1 MLSIDQTVFSKQT
14 IGPLEFFLT
23 LFYALFFIFLIHKIK
38 FFELQELSKSAISYV
53 FLLKIGCGVLLWIIY
68 TYYYTDRN
76 TSDIFKFYDDAKYI
90 YQALPEHP
98 LHYLQ
103 MVLGI
108 NTDADDLK
116 PYYSQMHNWYRPWE
130 GAKFHD
136 NKLIIQFNALVYLFS
151 FGYYNVHTVFMCFLS
166 LIGLTGIY
174 KTFSPLVPGKRKEL
188 AVAVFLVPSV
198 LFWASGVLKEGI
210 IIFALGMLIYNI
222 NKCLYGNVNRIRYCL
237 FFLLSA
243 LLLFLAK
250 MYVFVAIAP
259 VIVSLVIVRFTS
271 SKFVFLKFISVHL
284 LFFLIAVNLYRLNT
298 EWDIMLFLHQK
309 QMGFIQTAI
318 SEKAGSYININ
329 YLKPNVMSLIKNAPQ
344 AIFNSMFRPHLF
356 ESKSVFIMI
365 SALENMFLFILLIIT
380 VLFFKKP
387 DKEVLPWL
395 YACVFFAVMLS
406 LLIGLVTPV
415 LGSIA
420 RYRVPIIPFFT
431 TSLIILL
438 DKNKLKKRLF
448 FFIKKNN

>member
-1 MLSIDQTVFSKQT
+1 MLSIDKTVFSKQK
-14 IGPLEFFLT
+14 INPLEFFLT
-23 LFYALFFIFLIHKIK
+23 LFYTLLFIFLIYKIK
-38 FFELQELSKSAISYV
+38 FFELQELSKRTISYI
-53 FLLKIGCGVLLWIIY
+53 FLLKIGCGILLWIIY

-90 YQALPEHP
+90 YHALPEHP

-108 NTDADDLK
+108 NADAEQLK

-130 GAKFHD
+130 GARFHD

-174 KTFSPLVPGKRKEL
+174 KTFSPLVPDKRKEL
-188 AVAVFLVPSV
+188 AATIFLVPSV

-210 IIFALGMLIYNI
+210 IIFALGMIIYHI
-222 NKCLYGNVNRIRYCL
+222 NKCLYGNVNRLRHFL

-250 MYVFVAIAP
+250 MYVFVAIVP
-259 VIVSLVIVRFTS
+259 VIVSLVIVKLTGN
-271 SKFVFLKFISVHL
+271 KFIFLKFTGVHL

-318 SEKAGSYININ
+318 TERAGSYITID
-329 YLKPNVMSLIKNAPQ
+329 YLKPNVISLFKNTPQ
-344 AIFNSMFRPHLF
+344 AIFNSIFRPHLF
-356 ESKSVFIMI
+356 ESRSLFIII
-365 SALENMFLFILLIIT
+365 SALENLFLSILLITTII
-380 VLFFKKP
+380 FFKKP
-387 DKEVLPWL
+387 EKEVLPWL
-395 YACVFFAVMLS
+395 YACAFFVVVLS
-406 LLIGLVTPV
+406 LLIGLLTPI
-415 LGSIA
+415 LGSIV
-420 RYRVPIIPFFT
+420 RYRVPIVPFFT
-431 TSLIILL
+431 ISLIVLL
-438 DKNKLKKRLF
+438 DKDKLKKRLF
-448 FFIKKNN
+448 FFYQ